1 MNYQAPPSSVVVSR
15 PSAPE
20 TSTGCAVCSGDYEY
34 DYDLPF
40 YYSPFGVF
48 TMFGYL
54 LLVLVGIFIVAQV
67 VLLGL
72 IGIIAYIRQ
81 NIIKCPKCKKVF
93 KKENKNLTHCPF
105 CGTELKHSKE
115 QSKKR

>member
-1 MNYQAPPSSVVVSR
+1 MNYQAPPNSVVVSR

-20 TSTGCAVCSGDYEY
+20 TSTGCAVCSGDFEY

-72 IGIIAYIRQ
+72 IGIIAYVRQ

-115 QSKKR
+115 